1 MSQQIRRLSR
11 RAFLQWT
18 GAGTALALAACAP
31 ATVQS
36 PGTGEQAPA
45 QAKTLE
51 FWMWNTFAP
60 PADEIMEQKLREWAA
75 ANNVTIE
82 ISRDSDGNQ
91 QTKVMPALEAG
102 TLPDALFVGSGP
114 ALLMMDAG
122 GTRELTDLF
131 AEIGEAHGGWL
142 PKLTEYVTREGEVH
156 FLPYSIDTPMV
167 QYRQDIFEE
176 AGIQVPEGQWTWQE
190 TRDLCLQAQ
199 QFTEEQG
206 KKMVGWGFGVVKQQH
221 DGWCHDLFRNMGA
234 DLWDETGQNII
245 LAEQHME
252 EATKALNFAKEAWD
266 MGLFPD
272 DAASW
277 DWSSNNKAY
286 QEDQA
291 ILVINAASIYVW
303 ATQNKPELAEVTG
316 LAPKPKDVRDTT
328 NAGLRYT
335 VVMTKDVRDEAT
347 TLDLIRALY
356 DKEIYA
362 PWLEAGFVA
371 NVLHEYDDL
380 PMWTGKRAQFNLAAQ
395 LGVYGGYPAPYD
407 NAAMA
412 DLLGPNDPIGTMTV
426 RVLLDGWTPEEAILE
441 ADQFSKDVFRRYF

>member
-1 MSQQIRRLSR
+1 
-11 RAFLQWT
+11 
-18 GAGTALALAACAP
+18 
-31 ATVQS
+31 
-36 PGTGEQAPA
+36 
-45 QAKTLE
+45 
-51 FWMWNTFAP
+51 
-60 PADEIMEQKLREWAA
+60 
-75 ANNVTIE
+75 
-82 ISRDSDGNQ
+82 
-91 QTKVMPALEAG
+91 
-102 TLPDALFVGSGP
+102 
-114 ALLMMDAG
+114 
-122 GTRELTDLF
+122 
-131 AEIGEAHGGWL
+131 
-142 PKLTEYVTREGEVH
+142 
-156 FLPYSIDTPMV
+156 MV